1 MQNKN
6 AIELIQEQ
14 GQSVWYDNVRRGL
27 IDSGELAKIIADGV
41 TGLTSNPTIFEK
53 AISGSSDYDAPITS
67 LLSSEISVDEIY
79 ERLVTNDIRRT
90 ADLLRPIYESTYGED
105 GYACLEVSP
114 RLAHDTNGTVDEAK
128 RLSSLLTV
136 PNVMIKVPATT
147 EGIPAIRELIGAG
160 INVNVT
166 LIFSLLAYGK
176 VMEAYISG
184 IEDYVASGGKPAD
197 IASVAS
203 FFVSRVDTSVDGI
216 LQELLHSGQESVKA
230 LFGKTAVSNAKLA
243 YRDFKSTFAQDR
255 FSILRKAGARPQRP
269 LWASTSTKNPA
280 YSDLLY
286 VESLIGSDTV
296 NTMPPETLSALLD
309 HGQVTHTIEE
319 GQKEA
324 EEHIGNLE
332 AAGINMSAVTDEL
345 LANGVKS
352 FSDSFEAL
360 MGKLAEKMEELA

>member
-1 MQNKN
+1 MN
-6 AIELIQEQ
+6 A
-14 GQSVWYDNVRRGL
+14 W
-27 IDSGELAKIIADGV
+27 
-41 TGLTSNPTIFEK
+41 
-53 AISGSSDYDAPITS
+53 SD
-67 LLSSEISVDEIY
+67 
-79 ERLVTNDIRRT
+79 DIRRT
-90 ADLLRPIYESTYGED
+90 ADLLRPVYESTHGED

-128 RLSSLLTV
+128 RLFSLLNV
-136 PNVMIKVPATT
+136 PNVMIKVPATP

-176 VMEAYISG
+176 VMEAYING
-184 IEDYVASGGKPAD
+184 IADYVARGGKPAD

-203 FFVSRVDTSVDGI
+203 FFVSRVDTSVDVI
-216 LQELLHSGQESVKA
+216 LQELLHSGQESVKT
-230 LFGKTAVSNAKLA
+230 LLGKTAVSNAKLA
-243 YRDFKSTFAQDR
+243 YRDFKSAFGQDQ

-286 VESLIGSDTV
+286 VESLIGLDTV

-324 EEHIGNLE
+324 EEHIDNLE
-332 AAGINMSAVTDEL
+332 ASGVNMAAVTDEL
-345 LANGVKS
+345 LASGVKS
-352 FSDSFEAL
+352 FSDSFETL
-360 MGKLAEKMEELA
+360 MVKLAEKMEKLA

>member
-1 MQNKN
+1 MKN
-6 AIELIQEQ
+6 TIELIQEQ

-27 IDSGELAKIIADGV
+27 IDSGELSKIIADGV

-53 AISGSSDYDAPITS
+53 AIAGSSDYDSQITS
-67 LLSSEISVDEIY
+67 LINSKRSVAQIY
-79 ERLVTNDIRRT
+79 ESLVTDDIRRT
-90 ADLLRPIYESTYGED
+90 ADLLRPIYESTLGKD

-114 RLAHDTNGTVDEAK
+114 RLAHDTGGTIAEAK
-128 RLSSLLTV
+128 RLFSLLSV
-136 PNVMIKVPATT
+136 PNVMIKVPATP
-147 EGIPAIRELIGAG
+147 EGIPAIRELIGTG

-166 LIFSLLAYGK
+166 LIFSLLTYGK
-176 VMEAYISG
+176 VIEAYISG
-184 IEDYVASGGKPAD
+184 IEDYVASGGKPGQ

-216 LQELLHSGQESVKA
+216 LQELPNSEQESVKA

-255 FSILRKAGARPQRP
+255 FSILRKSGAMPQRP

-280 YSDLLY
+280 YNDLLY
-286 VESLIGSDTV
+286 VESLIGPDTV

-309 HGQVTHTIEE
+309 HGQITHTIEE

-324 EEHIGNLE
+324 EEHIDSLE
-332 AAGINMSAVTDEL
+332 AAGVNISTVTDEL

-352 FSDSFEAL
+352 FSDSFETL
-360 MGKLAEKMEELA
+360 LVELTEKMKKLN